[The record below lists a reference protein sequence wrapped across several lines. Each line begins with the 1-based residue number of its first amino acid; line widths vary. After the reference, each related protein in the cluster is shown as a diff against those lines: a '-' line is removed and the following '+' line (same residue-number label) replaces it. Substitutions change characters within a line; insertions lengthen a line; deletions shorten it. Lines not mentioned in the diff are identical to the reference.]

1 MSHKLREKMT
11 QIIAGIGESTIVVP
25 ILLNRMIA
33 MSEHRLL
40 KEKGRNI
47 LTPITYNIGS
57 EFRAPFLFSNSI

>member
-40 KEKGRNI
+40 KEKAAI
-47 LTPITYNIGS
+47 
-57 EFRAPFLFSNSI
+57 F